1 MNAFLRNRLILSVL
15 VFGLLA
21 LSFAIPTLAA
31 PEAQQTVFP
40 TPTPGP
46 DGRIIY
52 IVQPGDTLWRV
63 SAISGVPLDE
73 LRGLNNLGPDEPI
86 IEGQELLLGFGGPAE
101 VTPTP
106 GPSPTPEA
114 DQPTPTAE
122 AGSGTLCVI
131 VYDDANG
138 DALRQE
144 EEPSVPGA
152 AISVSDSTGEVS
164 ITADSQPGL
173 EHDCFEE
180 LPQGDYNISVAVP
193 DGYNPTTVMNYA
205 LVLDPGT
212 ETYMDF
218 GIQANAETIA
228 EAPPPTGG
236 GNSPLL
242 GVIGGVLLVG
252 GIGLGVVAFW
262 MSRRDR
268 GAVPVEEE

>member
-1 MNAFLRNRLILSVL
+1 MNTKFRNRLILSSLIFCLL
-15 VFGLLA
+15 V
-21 LSFAIPTLAA
+21 LSFTIPTLAA
-31 PEAQQTVFP
+31 PTPQQTVFP

-63 SAISGVPLDE
+63 SAITGVPLDE

-86 IEGQELLLGFGGPAE
+86 IEGQELLIGFGGPAE

-122 AGSGTLCVI
+122 SGSGTLCVI
-131 VYDDANG
+131 VYDDVNG
-138 DALRQE
+138 DAIRQE
-144 EEPSVPGA
+144 DEASVPGA
-152 AISVSDSTGEVS
+152 AISVSDLTGEVS
-164 ITADSQPGL
+164 FTADSQPGL

-193 DGYNPTTVMNYA
+193 DGYNPTTVMNYS
-205 LVLDPGT
+205 LTLEPGT

-218 GIQANAETIA
+218 GIQANSETVA
-228 EAPPPTGG
+228 EAPPPEGS
-236 GNSPLL
+236 GNSPMLGILGGLL
-242 GVIGGVLLVG
+242 LFGGL
-252 GIGLGVVAFW
+252 GLGVVAFW
-262 MSRRDR
+262 MSRRG
-268 GAVPVEEE
+268 GAPPPEES

>member
-1 MNAFLRNRLILSVL
+1 MKSIFRNRLILISM
-15 VFGLLA
+15 VFVLLA
-21 LSFAIPTLAA
+21 LSFTIPALAG
-31 PEAQQTVFP
+31 PKAQQTVFP

-63 SAISGVPLDE
+63 SAITGVPLDE
-73 LRGLNNLGPDEPI
+73 LRGLNNLGTDEPI
-86 IEGQELLLGFGGPAE
+86 HEGQELLIGFGGPAE

-106 GPSPTPEA
+106 GPRPTAAP
-114 DQPTPTAE
+114 DQPTPTPE
-122 AGSGTLCVI
+122 SGSGTLCVI

-138 DALRQE
+138 DSLRQE
-144 EEPSVPGA
+144 EEASVPGA
-152 AISVSDSTGEVS
+152 AVSVTDRSGEVS

-205 LVLDPGT
+205 LVLEPGT
-212 ETYMDF
+212 ETYLDF
-218 GIQANAETIA
+218 GIQANSETVA

-236 GNSPLL
+236 GNSPML
-242 GVIGGVLLVG
+242 GILGGLLLVG
-252 GIGLGVVAFW
+252 GIGLGVVAFF
-262 MSRRDR
+262 MGRRGSAAIPD
-268 GAVPVEEE
+268 EE